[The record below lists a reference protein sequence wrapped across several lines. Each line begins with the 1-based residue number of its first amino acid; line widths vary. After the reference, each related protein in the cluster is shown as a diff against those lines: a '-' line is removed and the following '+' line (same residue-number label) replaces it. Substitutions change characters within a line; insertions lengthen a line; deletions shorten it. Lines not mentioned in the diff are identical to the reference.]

1 MCNMQ
6 RGGATLEGR
15 ADCRGEGVRVRV
27 RGGAKCV
34 IRRGERDVRGKGRL

>member
-15 ADCRGEGVRVRV
+15 GNCRVEGRLYREGLDMY
-27 RGGAKCV
+27 RG
-34 IRRGERDVRGKGRL
+34 RGDSRGKG